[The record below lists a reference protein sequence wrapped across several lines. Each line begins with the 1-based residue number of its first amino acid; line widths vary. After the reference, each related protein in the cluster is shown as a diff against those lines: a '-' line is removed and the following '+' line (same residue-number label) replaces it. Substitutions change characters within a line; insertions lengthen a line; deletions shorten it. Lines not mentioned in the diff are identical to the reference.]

1 MKHYINTNK
10 ELFGIEQGQEFLVQ
24 SDLVEVS
31 LEEIEAI
38 NKAKEDEYKN
48 SIEYKINEAKQYL
61 LSTDYKMTIDYF
73 ATMSAEQQE
82 EVTRLRSEA
91 RELVRENEK

>member
-24 SDLVEVS
+24 SDWVEVS
-31 LEEIEAI
+31 LEEIEAM

-73 ATMSAEQQE
+73 ATMSSEQQE

-91 RELVRENEK
+91 REFVRANNA